1 MIKKNNKNIL
11 KTIKLLIVYEILSIT
26 VLILLFSG
34 VMGYGDVATI
44 FLMTGITFVYIP
56 IIVFFILTTYNLFH
70 YIKYY
75 FLKENLLE
83 IKNDKIIINLPMLYN
98 IEIFKKDID
107 STSITIDRNILTITT
122 KKERKITDNK
132 IFFFLAQAI
141 TSTISYQQHKISFST
156 TFLEENK
163 INEFLNID
171 QSYTKYLEYKEKYL
185 KENNLK
191 EEKELFKNNE
201 LTIKYIKELFENV
214 LDSRNKISF
223 FTNIEYNK
231 ICKYINK

>member
-98 IEIFKKDID
+98 IEILKKDID